1 MKKIIFLFLLFTLN
15 CIYAQ
20 GYICAVG
27 GGPEDYNDW
36 SDKPYKWIVER
47 SNKGKIV
54 ILSVNDET
62 QWIPKYFKSF
72 GAVSAVNLKLSSRT
86 IADLQST
93 YDTIVAASAIFIKGG
108 DQWQYVSN
116 WKNTKTEEAIKQVFK
131 NGGVVAGTSAG
142 AMSLSGVVFTAKN
155 NSAYPKESL
164 INPFYSAINLE
175 DDFLNLVPNVLIDT
189 HVAERG
195 RIGRLIPF
203 LFNYYINSGNEIL
216 GIGIDDMTALCIEP
230 NGIATVY
237 GSGAVSFFQKDARTK
252 FENSTQGYLIENLKC
267 DQLVQGWSYDL
278 NNKRIFSKPES
289 AKQTAANRQ
298 PELPVTDLWLSGSND
313 IQSNIDQ
320 SLSEFISK
328 YTPANA
334 CIVSVAGVENLV
346 QIIRSYLDTKG
357 ISNSQFVVTDEN
369 INDTQEA
376 GKIEYANVLVVCG
389 NDLATLSKLRDTT
402 KLAGRVIRNKTIS
415 FVPIY
420 SFGNS
425 GKVLC
430 GSYIDNVDSRTD
442 ASYRGT
448 MTNNPGLNLFG
459 SLIFQPLIFSSDDY
473 YENRVSALLYG
484 MMRNRKMFG
493 LILDAGNY
501 ASISAQ
507 NKSVNTFGT
516 MPLFVVDASETN
528 WVDSS
533 LYRASGSISTRQL
546 VAMDNLRFTV
556 SSTSKQ
562 YSFQDKS
569 IITSVKKD
577 FKKPDQINYH
587 LDDNYPNPFNG
598 STVIRFSMNKPSY
611 TNLVVYNLLGQEV
624 QKLIDNNLD
633 SGSYSYLFTPKHS
646 IASGIYLYRLTTQN
660 FSQVKKMIYLR

>member
-1 MKKIIFLFLLFTLN
+1 MKIIFSLFLLLTLN

-20 GYICAVG
+20 GYVCAVG

-36 SDKPYKWIVER
+36 SDKPYKWIVEK

-54 ILSVNDET
+54 ILSVNDES
-62 QWIPKYFKSF
+62 QWIPNYFKSF

-93 YDTIVAASAIFIKGG
+93 YDTIVSASAIFIKGG

-116 WKNTKTEEAIKQVFK
+116 WKDTKTEEAIKQVFK

-175 DDFLNLVPNVLIDT
+175 DDFLNLVPNFIIDT

-203 LFNYYINSGNEIL
+203 MFNYYINSGKEIL

-267 DQLVQGWSYDL
+267 DQLVQEWSYDL
-278 NNKRIFSKPES
+278 SNRRIYSMPAS
-289 AKQTAANRQ
+289 AKQTATNRQ
-298 PELPVTDLWLSGSND
+298 PELPITDLWLSGSND

-334 CIVSVAGVENLV
+334 CVISVAGSESSL
-346 QIIRSYLDTKG
+346 QIVRSYLDTKG
-357 ISNSQFVVTDEN
+357 ISNSQIIVTDES
-369 INDTQEA
+369 ITDTQEA
-376 GKIEYANVLVVCG
+376 GKIENANVLVVCG
-389 NDLATLSKLRDTT
+389 NDLSTLSKLRDTT
-402 KLAGRVIRNKTIS
+402 KLAGKAIRNKAVS
-415 FVPIY
+415 HVPIY

-430 GSYIDNVDSRTD
+430 GSYVDNVDSRTD
-442 ASYRGT
+442 ASYRGA
-448 MTNNPGLNLFG
+448 MTNNTGLNLFG
-459 SLIFQPLIFSSDDY
+459 ELIFQPLIFSSDDY

-484 MMRNRKMFG
+484 MMHNRKMFS

-507 NKSVNTFGT
+507 NKSINTYGT
-516 MPLFVVDASETN
+516 MPLFVVDASETS

-533 LYRASGSISTRQL
+533 FYRAGGSISTRQL

-556 SSTSKQ
+556 SSKNKQ
-562 YSFQDKS
+562 YSFQDRN

-577 FKKPDQINYH
+577 FKTPDKINYH
-587 LDDNYPNPFNG
+587 LEDNYPNPFNG
-598 STVIRFSMNKPSY
+598 STVIRFSMNKPAH

-624 QKLIDNNLD
+624 QKLIDNNLE
-633 SGSYSYLFTPKHS
+633 SGSYSYLFTPKNS
-646 IASGIYLYRLTTQN
+646 IASGIYLFRLTTQG